1 MKKLV
6 LITAALIIVSHLI
19 AQNDLLRWQNLEQ
32 LKNSYVT
39 DSNIVSFVIPL
50 KSSTHLISP
59 EPINYVDISS
69 PDVEGDLPDKKIC
82 RIKPLPGKLKEGESF
97 TITIVTNSFITVY
110 KMICS
115 DKTFATPE
123 TYVITIN
130 PVTAI
135 PIKQENYLREEDYQ
149 RLAMQ
154 ALGKKRNIYNLFQSA
169 YALDFWVNN
178 IFIVGD
184 FILLDLGIKNKS
196 NLQFDID
203 ETRFK
208 IKDKKILSATVSQD
222 IELEPLFSFYDNNKT
237 VRNKWRNFY
246 VFKKFT
252 YPTDKV
258 FSIEFTEKQIS
269 GRKISLEINYNQILQ
284 ADVLQ

>member
-1 MKKLV
+1 MKKLL
-6 LITAALIIVSHLI
+6 LITATYVFICNLI
-19 AQNDLLRWQNLEQ
+19 AQNDNLKFQNTEQ
-32 LKNSYVT
+32 IKNSYVT
-39 DSNIVSFVIPL
+39 DSTIVSFVIPL
-50 KSSTHLISP
+50 KSSAHLISP

-135 PIKQENYLREEDYQ
+135 PIRQENYLREDDYR
-149 RLAMQ
+149 RLAIH
-154 ALGKKRNIYNLFQSA
+154 ALGKKKAINNLSSSA
-169 YALDFWVNN
+169 YALDLWVNN

-184 FILLDLGIKNKS
+184 FILMDIGIKNKS
-196 NLQFDID
+196 HLQFDID
-203 ETRFK
+203 EERFK
-208 IKDKKILSATVSQD
+208 IKDKKIISATVSQD
-222 IELEPLFSFYDNNKT
+222 IELQPMFTFYDEKKIVRKT
-237 VRNKWRNFY
+237 WRNFY
-246 VFKKFT
+246 VFRKFT

-258 FSIEFTEKQIS
+258 FNIEFTEKQIS
-269 GRKISLEINYNQILQ
+269 GRKISLDIDYNQILQ